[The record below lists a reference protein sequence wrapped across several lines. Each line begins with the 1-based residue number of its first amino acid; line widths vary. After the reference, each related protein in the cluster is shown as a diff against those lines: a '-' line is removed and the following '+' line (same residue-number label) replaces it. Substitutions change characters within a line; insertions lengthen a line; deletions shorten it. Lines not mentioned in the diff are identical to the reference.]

1 MIYIAGSSKEQSAV
15 EVLSS
20 AIAAMGFETLHS
32 WTNLDNE
39 NLPMEESIWQMCSAQ
54 IRKADVLLVLVP
66 TDHEMRG
73 CVWEAGYAS
82 GRGIPVIVF
91 DPRGFMKG
99 TWHHAPNT
107 LYFRDTA
114 DLFQTLREWLR

>member
-1 MIYIAGSSKEQSAV
+1 MIYIAGSSKEQKSVNQLASAV
-15 EVLSS
+15 
-20 AIAAMGFETLHS
+20 AALGFETLHS
-32 WTNLDNE
+32 WTNLDND
-39 NLPMEESIWQMCSAQ
+39 NLPMEESIWQMCAAQ

-66 TDHEMRG
+66 NIYEMRG

-91 DPRGFMKG
+91 DPWGLMKG

-107 LYFRDTA
+107 LYFREQA
-114 DLFQTLREWLR
+114 DVFQTLREWLR